1 MSILRFYNQ
10 KLTTLSIKNE
20 SSEIHI
26 FKVESYHDNHDK
38 DLILCACICLV
49 KYVNVLH

>member
-10 KLTTLSIKNE
+10 KLTTLSVKNE
-20 SSEIHI
+20 SSEIYI

-38 DLILCACICLV
+38 DLILCACICCV
-49 KYVNVLH
+49 W